1 MEILVDILGNF
12 CRSFRCAMYQIQ
24 TLEQIYDRTE
34 SSWPTRLAQD
44 AAAEERQEMSIPD
57 WITTIIL
64 IGVFIWVMTYRIK
77 R

>member
-1 MEILVDILGNF
+1 MSRQN
-12 CRSFRCAMYQIQ
+12 QIRKPPKNH
-24 TLEQIYDRTE
+24 DRTE

-44 AAAEERQEMSIPD
+44 AAAEEKEEMSIPD